1 MENKQSTVLKNGVPL
16 RRIIIAFFALPIMV
30 LVVIPL
36 VLHTVL
42 PHVLTQELFTFPGQK
57 AAALLLALAGLGL
70 LYTTNLLFIR
80 FGKGTLAP
88 WSPPEKLIIRG
99 PYRFMRQ
106 PMISGVILVLL
117 GEFIQLASWAAL
129 IWFTIFLMVN
139 LIYIPL
145 VEEKALSKRFG
156 QSYERY
162 RESVPGWIPRLT
174 PWEDTEEQARQSAQV
189 TK

>member
-1 MENKQSTVLKNGVPL
+1 M
-16 RRIIIAFFALPIMV
+16 
-30 LVVIPL
+30 
-36 VLHTVL
+36 
-42 PHVLTQELFTFPGQK
+42 
-57 AAALLLALAGLGL
+57 

-106 PMISGVILVLL
+106 PMISGVILVLM
-117 GEFIQLASWAAL
+117 GEFIILASWAAL
-129 IWFTIFLMVN
+129 IWFSVFLMTN

-156 QSYERY
+156 KAYQRY
-162 RESVPGWIPRLT
+162 REAVPGWIPRLT
-174 PWEDTEEQARQSAQV
+174 LWDDAEEQAKPLA
-189 TK
+189 